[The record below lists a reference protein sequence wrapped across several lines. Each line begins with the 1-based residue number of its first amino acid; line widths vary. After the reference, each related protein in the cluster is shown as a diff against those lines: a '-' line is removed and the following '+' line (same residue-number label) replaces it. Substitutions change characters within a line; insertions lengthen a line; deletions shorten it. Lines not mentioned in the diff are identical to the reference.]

1 MNDINGHSELLLNI
15 TFQKIKKQEMMP
27 CLTIAVR
34 QIMHAFA

>member
-15 TFQKIKKQEMMP
+15 TFQKIKKQMMP